1 MLRVGLTGGIA
12 CGKTVVA
19 EMMREFG
26 CVILNA
32 DRMAH
37 RLIEPGAAGFESVVR
52 EFGRGILD
60 GDGHIDRP
68 KLAEIVFADPA
79 RLAKLSA
86 IIHPYVLSQLDAEL
100 ARLEESDFRGVA
112 VVEAALL
119 VESGY
124 CHRLDRLVLVWCT
137 PEQQLERLINRR
149 GMGGRGMS
157 ETQARQR
164 IASQTSLEEKRKL
177 ADDEIDCSGTLADT
191 RRQVATLVERLT
203 LLAATTASKRF

>member
-37 RLIEPGAAGFESVVR
+37 RLIEPGGAAFESVVR

-60 GDGHIDRP
+60 GEGHIVRT
-68 KLAEIVFADPA
+68 KLAEIVFADPP

-137 PEQQLERLINRR
+137 PEQQLERLIDRR
-149 GMGGRGMS
+149 GGRGMS

>member
-32 DRMAH
+32 DGMAH
-37 RLIEPGAAGFESVVR
+37 RLIEPGGAAFESVVR

-60 GDGHIDRP
+60 GEGHIVRA
-68 KLAEIVFADPA
+68 KLGEIVFADPP

-86 IIHPYVLSQLDAEL
+86 IIHPHVLAQLDAEL

-124 CHRLDRLVLVWCT
+124 CHRLDRLVLAWCT
-137 PEQQLERLINRR
+137 PEQQLKRLIE
-149 GMGGRGMS
+149 GRGMS

-191 RRQVATLVERLT
+191 RRQAATLVERLT
-203 LLAATTASKRF
+203 LLAATTAPKRF